1 MQNKDNK
8 IIIILSIVLLI
19 LDFIYITIFSDIFKK
34 QIFKVQNKT
43 LNLKFNSTLLCY
55 IFIILGLYYFIV
67 KENKPL
73 TDAFLLGI
81 FVYGV
86 YELSTISLLTD
97 WEWKTV
103 ILDTLW
109 GGILFTLSVYFT
121 RKLI

>member
-86 YELSTISLLTD
+86 YELTTISLLTD

>member
-1 MQNKDNK
+1 
-8 IIIILSIVLLI
+8 LI

-43 LNLKFNSTLLCY
+43 LNLKLNSTLLCY

-86 YELSTISLLTD
+86 YELTTISLLTD

>member
-19 LDFIYITIFSDIFKK
+19 LDFIYITIFSDIFKR

-86 YELSTISLLTD
+86 YELTTISLLTD